1 MTVSPDQQLLD
12 AADRGDLAAVQE
24 ALAQGASLEAKGTVD
39 MTALTLAVRHG
50 HVPVVRYLLAQGA
63 SVTHDTLMVANMSVY
78 SSPWLLKL
86 LQLAQ
91 MRQVR
96 PQTERRAPADAQ
108 LLTAAYDGDLAA
120 VRAALEAGANHQSAD
135 EQDTAPLRW
144 AVRAGHQEVVEALLE
159 AGANINQKSATGW
172 TALME
177 AVCAGNP
184 DLVAFLLARG
194 ADPNARTFANASA
207 LYFARDIV
215 WSELYDDRE
224 RAERVVQLLEEAG
237 AEYSAPE
244 EDDDD

>member
-1 MTVSPDQQLLD
+1 MTASLDQQLLD
-12 AADRGDLAAVQE
+12 AADGGDLAAVQE
-24 ALAQGASLEAKGTVD
+24 ALAQGANLEAKGSID

-63 SVTHDTLMVANMSVY
+63 SVTHDTLLVADKSVY

-96 PQTERRAPADAQ
+96 PKPRRGKSAEAR
-108 LLTAAYDGDLAA
+108 LLNAAHAGDLAE
-120 VRAALEAGANHQSAD
+120 VQSALQAGAAPGASD
-135 EQDTAPLRW
+135 EQDTAAMRW
-144 AVRAGHQEVVEALLE
+144 AARAGHQEVVEALLE
-159 AGANINQKSATGW
+159 AGADVNQASATGW

-184 DLVAFLLARG
+184 DLAAFLLAHD
-194 ADPNARTFANASA
+194 ADPNARTLANATA

-215 WSELYDDRE
+215 WSKLYDDRE
-224 RAERVVQLLEEAG
+224 RAERVVRLLEEGG
-237 AEYSAPE
+237 AEYSAPG